1 MERRIDALFDCG
13 DGPPQ
18 NEKPQFWYN
27 RQDWTH
33 IPKGSFD
40 GTLFAARLPVPFD
53 LPRLD
58 EKCAPYISGYGTAAR
73 AISSLRELVA
83 SDERTAGIG
92 MHPEKT
98 DVHETL
104 IDQVSIVNLTENE
117 AGEVVEIPIRTCYEK
132 GWWCVSFRIYAIV
145 PDVDESCVEHT
156 RRADALLALL
166 GKPTCIM
173 VSDQEKSAFET
184 AVRGGEGR
192 LCYFLVYEYDEYV
205 LVFRITDVIS
215 REYKLAT
222 LSVNSCMY
230 YTKALWEY
238 DRSGKNVILTP

>member
-1 MERRIDALFDCG
+1 MEERNDLS
-13 DGPPQ
+13 Q
-18 NEKPQFWYN
+18 STENVTFWYN

-40 GTLFAARLPVPFD
+40 GTLFVAKLPVPFD

-58 EKCAPYISGYGTAAR
+58 KYCAPYVSGYGADAR
-73 AISSLRELVA
+73 AIRSLDELIVT
-83 SDERTAGIG
+83 EELTAGIG
-92 MHPEKT
+92 MHPENP

-104 IDQVSIVNLTENE
+104 IDQVSIINLIENE
-117 AGEVVEIPIRTCYEK
+117 AGEVEEIPICVCYQK
-132 GWWCVSFRIYAIV
+132 GWWCASFHIGAIV
-145 PDVDESCVEHT
+145 PGIDESQVEHT

-184 AVRGGEGR
+184 AVRSGEGR

-205 LVFRITDVIS
+205 LVFRIIDVIS

-230 YTKALWEY
+230 YTKALWAY
-238 DRSGKNVILTP
+238 DREGKTVILTL